1 MSLGYIFYM
10 AKIPAALSPIVNIR
24 GIDRYRPSME
34 EVRGLGWSIGEAVL
48 RSSFDIHQIVSITR
62 GGLTPT
68 DCISRSMGIKDI
80 QTLAI
85 ERYEAEPDDSSNPVA
100 VEEFKIYQL
109 PKLRKLGRGALF
121 VDDIVDKAMTAEFV
135 QARWPEAAIASIYTK
150 LDHDE
155 SMKKVDFYGKYV
167 GDIWV
172 DLPWEVEE
180 QNRSELRQE
189 PNRVIY

>member
-1 MSLGYIFYM
+1 M
-10 AKIPAALSPIVNIR
+10 AEVPFDLNPIVNIR

-34 EVRGLGWSIGEAVL
+34 EVRGLGWSIGEAVM
-48 RSSFDIHQIVSITR
+48 RSSFRIDQIVAITR
-62 GGLTPT
+62 GGLTPA

-85 ERYEAEPDDSSNPVA
+85 ERYEAEPDDSSNPVQ
-100 VEEFKIYQL
+100 VEEFKIYRL
-109 PKLRKLGRGALF
+109 PKLKKLGNRALF

-135 QARWPEAAIASIYTK
+135 QERWPQAAIASIYTK
-150 LDHDE
+150 LEHDE
-155 SMKKVDFYGKYV
+155 SLEKVDFYGKYV

-189 PNRVIY
+189 PNRAIY